1 MQRDYNVYIDD
12 ILESIK
18 RIEAYTKGKSQQEFI
33 KNSLL
38 VDGVIRNLEIIGEA
52 VKKIPVEI
60 KKNHPKIEWNKIAGL
75 RDILIHEY
83 FGINLEIIW
92 DVIINK
98 LPELRNS
105 INRIKKGIK

>member
-1 MQRDYNVYIDD
+1 MQRDYDIYIDD
-12 ILESIK
+12 ILGSIK
-18 RIEAYTKGKSQQEFI
+18 KIEAYTKGKSQQEFM

-52 VKKIPVEI
+52 VKKIPAGI

-83 FGINLEIIW
+83 FGINLEIVW

-98 LPELRNS
+98 LPALRDS
-105 INRIKKGIK
+105 TNRIKKSIK